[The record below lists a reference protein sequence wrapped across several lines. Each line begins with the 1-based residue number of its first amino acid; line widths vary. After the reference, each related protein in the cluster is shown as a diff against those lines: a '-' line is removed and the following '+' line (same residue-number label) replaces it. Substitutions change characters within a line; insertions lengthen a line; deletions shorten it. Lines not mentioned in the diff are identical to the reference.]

1 MKKFRFGRTGL
12 MVSHSGFGALP
23 IQRVSFEEADAL
35 LRRAYEAGINF
46 FDTANM
52 YTDSEAKIGAAL
64 ADVRK
69 DIIISTKTALAKP
82 EQMMKN
88 LENSLKMM
96 KTDYIDVLQLHN
108 PDSIPVPGGEDGA
121 YEMLSQAKRQGKIR
135 FIGVTNHRLHL
146 AKQAVESGHYDSLQ
160 FPLSALSSEADLGLS
175 DLCKRHDVGLIAMKA
190 MSGGLIR
197 NGKTAFAFLNQYD
210 NILPIWG
217 VQRMSE
223 LEEFLSCEA
232 HPPELDAAMRAV
244 IDEDKNLLKGSFCR
258 GCGYCLPCPANI
270 PIPTAA
276 RLSLM
281 MARAPVKPFLSE
293 GWQAEMKKIDQCV
306 ACGHCKQHCPYE
318 LDTPALLKEEKA
330 KYDKALAAA
339 GAL

>member
-1 MKKFRFGRTGL
+1 MKQFRFGRTNL

-23 IQRVSFEEADAL
+23 IQRVSFEEAAAL

-52 YTDSEAKIGAAL
+52 YSDSEAKIGAAL
-64 ADVRK
+64 SDVRGN
-69 DIIISTKTALAKP
+69 IMIATKTMLAGP
-82 EQMMKN
+82 ERMMKN

-96 KTDYIDVLQLHN
+96 KTDYVDLLQLHN
-108 PDSIPVPGGEDGA
+108 PDRVPMPGDEDGA
-121 YEMLSQAKRQGKIR
+121 YEMLLQAKRQGKVR
-135 FIGVTNHRLHL
+135 FIGVTNHRLRL

-160 FPLSALSSEADLGLS
+160 FPLSVLSSDADLGLS
-175 DLCKRHDVGLIAMKA
+175 DLCKRHDIGLIAMKA
-190 MSGGLIR
+190 MSGGLVR
-197 NGKTAFAFLNQYD
+197 SGKIAFAFLSQYD

-232 HPPELDAAMRAV
+232 NPPELNAETRAV
-244 IDEDKNLLKGSFCR
+244 IDEDRSALKGAFCR

-276 RLSLM
+276 RLSLL
-281 MARAPVKPFLSE
+281 MARSPAKPFLGKE
-293 GWQAEMKKIDQCV
+293 WQAEMDKIDECT
-306 ACGHCKQHCPYE
+306 ACRHCSQNCPYG
-318 LDTPALLKEEKA
+318 LDTPKLLKEEKI
-330 KYDKALAAA
+330 KYDKALAALA
-339 GAL
+339 